1 MTFTMETLAH
11 SLADY
16 LAPVLPGVTFYSS
29 PNQQGGQPAMFL
41 RRTNAWI
48 SPKLDDRFLRT
59 LGLDLVC
66 TADFNQ
72 VDMDN
77 QYVHIAEVLDE
88 VMGTFPYCNR
98 IGEESALLR
107 TYSRVIRNSTQVAL
121 LRTYERRWE
130 IIDSVLHYKFDL
142 KIWVSKAEDVLLMR
156 SIQSYHEEVT

>member
-16 LAPVLPGVTFYSS
+16 LASELPGVTFYSS
-29 PNQQGGQPAMFL
+29 PNQQGNQPAMFL
-41 RRTNAWI
+41 RRTNARV
-48 SPKLDDRFLRT
+48 SKKMGGRFLRT

-72 VDMDN
+72 ADMDD
-77 QYVHIAEVLDE
+77 QYVRIADILDQMME
-88 VMGTFPYCNR
+88 TFPYCNR
-98 IGEESALLR
+98 IGEESALIR
-107 TYSRVIRNSTQVAL
+107 TYAGVTGDNSQVAP

-142 KIWVSKAEDVLLMR
+142 KIWVSKAEDAFLMQ
-156 SIQSYHEEVT
+156 SIQRYHEEVT